1 MPSQSARLR
10 IFGWIALAIWLPL
23 LLLQAFPQNQL
34 PLSQSAFLASHTV
47 LEIIAI
53 AIAALVFFI
62 AFGARETERSRRVVL
77 LGCFFLI
84 TALLDT
90 IHTLSYPGM
99 PDIITANSTD
109 KMIWFWLLARGAAG
123 LGLLFYALQAQ
134 SPPISSRTRLQIL
147 LGSLLIFVLL
157 SGLILAFPDALPAMH
172 VPGKG
177 LTPLKIG
184 MEWLISGLYLF
195 SALMLYRNR
204 RRLGDY
210 DVSTLIM
217 ALLLMA
223 ASELFF
229 TVYVQV
235 SSTANLIGHVY
246 KVIAYYF
253 LYRAIFT
260 EAISRPFLQIE
271 QLNKDLKYQR
281 DFAAGIVNTAP
292 IIILILDSQGR
303 IQHANPYFEQ
313 LAGHRLDAIRGKD
326 WFETFI
332 RPDQRDAIRALF
344 KHAIEAAPTRAYLN
358 PILTAKGDE
367 RIIEWYDQVIYDDE
381 GKVSSLLVVGQD
393 VTERIRADEVLR
405 QSEEHLKEAQA
416 LAHLGHWELDLRN
429 GQASWS
435 DETFRLLGL
444 EPGSVT
450 PSVEQFLQ
458 AVHPD
463 DRLSVRAA
471 IQRANRDADPDG
483 RYQLEHRVV
492 RPDGIH
498 VLAQHGQLIC
508 DQSGEPV
515 QVFGTS
521 MDITERKQ
529 AEIALQRI
537 NDELEERV
545 RQRTADM
552 RSAKEEAEH
561 ANAAKSEFLSRM
573 SHELRTPLN
582 AILGFGQLLQND
594 PQQLLGEIQADN
606 VQEIL
611 HAGQHL
617 LELVNE
623 VLDLSRIESG
633 HIEVSLEAIAIPP
646 MLEGCIKQL
655 RPLAAKRDIAISL
668 ETLGDCAVLADHTRL
683 RQVFINLL
691 ANAIKYN
698 RDGGKIHIDCHIQ
711 DDGLA
716 QVAFQDTGYGI
727 PDAALP
733 RLFKPFE
740 RLETAYHGIE
750 GSGVG
755 LALSKKLIEVMHGQI
770 GVESVVDQGSRF
782 WLRLPLAK
790 LPSENTPPIA
800 QATSAPV
807 PVSERRY
814 RVLYVEDNPANLRL
828 VKKIIATR
836 HDVDVL
842 EASTAEQGLMI
853 AREACPDLIL
863 LDINL
868 PGMDGFAALQHLRSQ
883 PQTANIP
890 VIAVTANAMPRDIKR
905 GMAAGFDDYLTK
917 PIDISRFLDM
927 LEQQLRNTNRL
938 G

>member
-828 VKKIIATR
+828 VKKIIAT
-836 HDVDVL
+836 
-842 EASTAEQGLMI
+842 
-853 AREACPDLIL
+853 
-863 LDINL
+863 
-868 PGMDGFAALQHLRSQ
+868 
-883 PQTANIP
+883 
-890 VIAVTANAMPRDIKR
+890 
-905 GMAAGFDDYLTK
+905 
-917 PIDISRFLDM
+917 
-927 LEQQLRNTNRL
+927 
-938 G
+938 